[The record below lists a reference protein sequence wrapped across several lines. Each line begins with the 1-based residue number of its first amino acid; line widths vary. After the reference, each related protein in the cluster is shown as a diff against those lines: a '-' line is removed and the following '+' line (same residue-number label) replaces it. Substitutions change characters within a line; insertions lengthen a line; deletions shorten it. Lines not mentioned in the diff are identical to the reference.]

1 MFSGERGLD
10 ARYADIAVS
19 IPPDANRTRGDV
31 QWPSR
36 LPADPAREFVTVKAD
51 VLEKSEVRPVF
62 DRLVAAHRPR
72 RALVFVHGY
81 NNSFEDAVYRFAQ
94 IVHDSG
100 APVAPVLF
108 TWPSRGQLL
117 AYNYDR
123 ESSTYSRDALEEV
136 LTTLAKDPKVDEIS
150 ILAHSMG
157 NWVTLETL
165 RQMAIRHGGRLPK
178 KINVVMLAAPDVDVD
193 VFRSQIADIR
203 EPRPQFILFVS
214 QDDRALAVS
223 RTIAGNVSR
232 LGAVDPGNRALQ
244 VRARALRHQGD
255 RPHQAQERRPAQPR
269 QIRLEPGG
277 GAAHRCAAGGRG
289 FGHDDERQ
297 PRRAH
302 RPGDD
307 RRGGDRR
314 AGGGLVLSAPVA
326 AIDSGTRRSY
336 GERVQQL
343 GGTAADTVSA
353 TGSTVVEAPGTWSDR
368 PAEASPRYEALR
380 RRVKAPAATNSQPRI
395 SAVPPNGAAWGKGGA
410 PKASV
415 HISPPEKDSVPRTR
429 IAAAMSRS
437 RPPNERIATSAA
449 TATACSIRNCA
460 ATGKLA

>member
-1 MFSGERGLD
+1 MMAAARRDRRWVRGAAVLALALLVGACGGRVRGVLVPEAVNTPGTSRVEMVVATTRALDETHRGLMFSGERGLD
-10 ARYADIAVS
+10 ASYADIVVS

-51 VLEKSEVRPVF
+51 VIQKSEVRPVF

-108 TWPSRGQLL
+108 TWPSRGKLL

-232 LGAVDPGNRALQ
+232 LGAVDPETEPYKSELERFDIKVIDLTKLKSDDPLNHGKFASSPEVVQLIGARLAEGDSVTAMNVSLGERIGQ
-244 VRARALRHQGD
+244 VTT
-255 RPHQAQERRPAQPR
+255 
-269 QIRLEPGG
+269 
-277 GAAHRCAAGGRG
+277 GAAATVGQAA
-289 FGHDDERQ
+289 
-297 PRRAH
+297 
-302 RPGDD
+302 
-307 RRGGDRR
+307 
-314 AGGGLVLSAPVA
+314 GLVLSAPVA
-326 AIDSGTRRSY
+326 AVDSGTRRSY

-353 TGSTVVEAPGTWSDR
+353 TGSTIVEAPGDLVG
-368 PAEASPRYEALR
+368 P
-380 RRVKAPAATNSQPRI
+380 
-395 SAVPPNGAAWGKGGA
+395 
-410 PKASV
+410 
-415 HISPPEKDSVPRTR
+415 TR
-429 IAAAMSRS
+429 
-437 RPPNERIATSAA
+437 
-449 TATACSIRNCA
+449 
-460 ATGKLA
+460 